1 MSQIYMA
8 EYSNDGHRAGYEDK
22 RDAIIAIISNY
33 FQEIYPDIVNHVE
46 EALKNPSHPEIVIGH
61 LNQVQDDIE
70 SIIIDGYIEDYAYID
85 KFSVYQDV
93 YGDKE

>member
-1 MSQIYMA
+1 MA

-46 EALKNPSHPEIVIGH
+46 EALRNPSHPEMVISH
-61 LNQVQDDIE
+61 LNQVQADIE

-85 KFSVYQDV
+85 KFPVYQDV
-93 YGDKE
+93 YGNKEK

>member
-1 MSQIYMA
+1 MNQIYMA

-46 EALKNPSHPEIVIGH
+46 EALKNPSHPEMAIGH

-85 KFSVYQDV
+85 KFSVYQNV
-93 YGDKE
+93 YGNKE

>member
-1 MSQIYMA
+1 MNQIYMV

-46 EALKNPSHPEIVIGH
+46 EALKNPNHPEMVIGH
-61 LNQVQDDIE
+61 LNQVQTDIE

-85 KFSVYQDV
+85 KFSVYQNV
-93 YGDKE
+93 YAN